1 MSFQHHSEALN
12 ILFYDS
18 NYSLVI
24 KIEFKKRMDKI
35 FEGNN
40 DYTGKDSRLILDSKK
55 NHCILETSPLCCKGS
70 LLLIF
75 LRNCDLMVTQEPIR
89 K

>member
-1 MSFQHHSEALN
+1 MILSTSFEHDSEALN

-35 FEGNN
+35 FEGND
-40 DYTGKDSRLILDSKK
+40 DYTIKDRKFILDSKK
-55 NHCILETSPLCCKGS
+55 NHCIVETSPLRCKCC
-70 LLLIF
+70 LVLIF
-75 LRNCDLMVTQEPIR
+75 LCNFDLMVTQ
-89 K
+89 